1 MKLKPH
7 QEYLSVRERT
17 HSIER
22 QERPV
27 SDGEKASGGST
38 HLHVDT
44 RLHRLSVADGGHV
57 DDQQVD
63 SLLLQL
69 VHRLV
74 VRPHRT

>member
-1 MKLKPH
+1 MKLKS
-7 QEYLSVRERT
+7 QKEFLSARQRT

-27 SDGEKASGGST
+27 SDGEKASGGSA
-38 HLHVDT
+38 HLHMHAG
-44 RLHRLSVADGGHV
+44 LHRLSVADGGHV

-63 SLLLQL
+63 PLLLQL

-74 VRPHRT
+74 VGPHWA